1 MSSRKSNDIGHCQFL
16 YWLVNFTTLSCF
28 PSFQLHTIF
37 VLPFGW
43 RFDRCRSNEKF
54 HLSRCRL
61 YSSVLS
67 PGESPVFEQTTSIQL
82 GQWARRQKVI
92 ARTARLGGNVET
104 KKRVGRRRV
113 NFPAGVTKDFHSPL
127 PPPCLTKMGE
137 KLQRKKLVKPPQR
150 KNKKSSPSEREDRT
164 FESISTARRGTG
176 KNIHYSFLSW
186 LCAQFTDSYIYTMV
200 GKDLE
205 AEGITLS
212 QERHLT
218 RPNVL
223 PLSEQQQ
230 DAMMMKKLPKEIR
243 NIVAGGIAGM
253 VAKSFVAPFDRIKI
267 LYQISSTRFRISDV
281 PIAAMN
287 IVKEEGISALWKG
300 NSATMIRVFPY
311 SGIQFM
317 VYDRCKMMLLK
328 EQEMEYLRRK
338 AIDPKTPKPRWG
350 LTPKESLCS
359 GMIAGVISVIF
370 TYPLDMTRAQLAV
383 LRRQKDGSS
392 TMSFLQVITNNYRN
406 RVRTNYYPTHTLVW
420 YTLFGSMY

>member
-1 MSSRKSNDIGHCQFL
+1 
-16 YWLVNFTTLSCF
+16 
-28 PSFQLHTIF
+28 
-37 VLPFGW
+37 
-43 RFDRCRSNEKF
+43 
-54 HLSRCRL
+54 
-61 YSSVLS
+61 
-67 PGESPVFEQTTSIQL
+67 
-82 GQWARRQKVI
+82 
-92 ARTARLGGNVET
+92 
-104 KKRVGRRRV
+104 
-113 NFPAGVTKDFHSPL
+113 
-127 PPPCLTKMGE
+127 
-137 KLQRKKLVKPPQR
+137 
-150 KNKKSSPSEREDRT
+150 
-164 FESISTARRGTG
+164 
-176 KNIHYSFLSW
+176 
-186 LCAQFTDSYIYTMV
+186 MV

-406 RVRTNYYPTHTLVW
+406 RVRTNYYPTHTLV
-420 YTLFGSMY
+420 